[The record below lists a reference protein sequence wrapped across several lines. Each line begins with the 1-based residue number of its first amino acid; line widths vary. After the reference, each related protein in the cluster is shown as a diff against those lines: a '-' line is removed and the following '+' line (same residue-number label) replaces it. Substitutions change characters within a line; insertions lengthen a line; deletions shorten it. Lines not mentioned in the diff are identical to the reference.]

1 MVAKLIEI
9 TSQSITEQAVI
20 DRVRKSTH
28 GAIVTFVGIVRDN
41 SNGKRVLFLE
51 YETYGE
57 MAKKKLEE
65 IGTEIQ
71 SRWGISDIDIIHRV
85 GRIELGNTV
94 VVIAVGSAHRLKAF
108 QACQYAIDR
117 LKEIVPIWKKEFY
130 EDGSST
136 WIGHA

>member
-1 MVAKLIEI
+1 MIEI
-9 TSQSITEQAVI
+9 KSQSITEQAVI
-20 DRVRKSTH
+20 DRVKKSTH

-41 SNGKRVLFLE
+41 SEGKRVLYLE

-65 IGTEIQ
+65 IATEIQ
-71 SRWGISDIDIIHRV
+71 SRWGISDVDIVHRV
-85 GRIELGNTV
+85 GRIELGETV
-94 VVIAVGSAHRLKAF
+94 VVIAVGSAHRLNAF

-130 EDGSST
+130 DDGSSA